1 MPLNES
7 VGPTLSTTTGLLFV
21 THSAIITRSL
31 AHSLTCSLGHW
42 GKGLLGNNVRVAQV
56 SVRAVEYTDVLM
68 LSKKQYRELKGEL
81 HPKDFEV

>member
-1 MPLNES
+1 
-7 VGPTLSTTTGLLFV
+7 
-21 THSAIITRSL
+21 
-31 AHSLTCSLGHW
+31 
-42 GKGLLGNNVRVAQV
+42 VRVAQV

>member
-1 MPLNES
+1 MNLLILLSLLSLVCYSCHPLCDN
-7 VGPTLSTTTGLLFV
+7 
-21 THSAIITRSL
+21 SL
-31 AHSLTCSLGHW
+31 AHSLTRSLGHW